1 MKLKIVEMDHLG
13 NGIGKDKNKVIF
25 VPKTVVGDISE
36 VDIILEHKN
45 YSHALL
51 NEIIEKSSKRQD
63 AICPYYYECGG
74 CQISN
79 LRYDDQLTFKKN
91 KVQNI
96 FKKYLDKE
104 IDPQIIGSDE
114 IYHYRNKITYQSDGK
129 RLFLVGLKN
138 DAVLINSCLLVSDR
152 VNELFNLIKKEN
164 LQNVKKIIIK
174 ECDNGLIL
182 SIQGKMNIDK
192 IAKFCLSI
200 YQDNRLV
207 YYKEDGYIT
216 LNKLKYRV
224 SNRSFFQVNT
234 KNIMKLYD
242 VIIKYGNFTKNDRVI
257 DLYCGVGSISL
268 YIAKYVGHVLGIEI
282 VNEAI
287 DDAWEN
293 AKLNNIQNVEFLCG
307 DVSKLIDNN
316 LDFDTVIIDPPR
328 TGLDDHTIDVL
339 NKICLPKIIYV
350 SCEPMTLVRDLKK
363 MTNYQLKDIT
373 LVDMFPQTH
382 HVECVCV
389 LNRR

>member
-79 LRYDDQLTFKKN
+79 LRYDDQLMFKKN

-96 FKKYLDKE
+96 FKKYLDKK

-129 RLFLVGLKN
+129 KLFLVGLKN
-138 DAVLINSCLLVSDR
+138 DAILINHCFLVSDR

-182 SIQGKMNIDK
+182 SIHGKMNIDK

-200 YQDNRLV
+200 YQDNRLI

-282 VNEAI
+282 VKEAI

-328 TGLDDHTIDVL
+328 TGLDNHTIDVL
-339 NKICLPKIIYV
+339 NKICLSKIIYV